1 MPLTPGAEPFTA
13 EGDSLGILVLH
24 GFTGSPAAVKPWAQ
38 HLAAAGHTVTA
49 PRLPGHGTRWQDLNA
64 TTWQD
69 WTGEAQRSLDWL
81 RTRVGTV
88 VVMGLANGA
97 TIGLRLAELHGSAI
111 AGLVAVNPIVHSERR
126 ERHALP
132 YLYRVVPGIPAPPL
146 DIKKKGVEDG
156 GYDWLP
162 LRAAHSLTQL
172 WAIVRSDIH
181 KVTQPLLVLRSA
193 DDHVAEPSNTAWLL
207 ANAPS
212 AQAEEVVLEN
222 SFHVATLDHDA
233 DRVFALSLQF
243 AEQVAVAS

>member
-1 MPLTPGAEPFTA
+1 MPLIPGAEPFTA

-24 GFTGSPAAVKPWAQ
+24 GFGGSPVSVKPWAQ
-38 HLAAAGHTVTA
+38 YLAAGGHTVIA
-49 PRLPGHGTRWQDLNA
+49 PRLPGHGTRWRNLNA

-69 WTGEAQRSLDWL
+69 WTGEAQRSLSWL
-81 RTRVGTV
+81 RDRVEAV

-111 AGLVAVNPIVHSERR
+111 VGLVAVNPIVHSERR

-132 YLYRVVPGIPAPPL
+132 YVYRVVPGIPAPAP
-146 DIKKKGVEDG
+146 DIKKAGVEAG

-162 LRAAHSLTQL
+162 LRAAHSMTQL
-172 WAIVRSDIH
+172 WAAVRSDIH

-207 ANAPS
+207 ANVPS
-212 AQAEEVVLEN
+212 ADAQEVVLED
-222 SFHVATLDHDA
+222 SFHLATLDHDA
-233 DRVFALSLQF
+233 DRVFALSLEF
-243 AEQVAVAS
+243 AEKVAVAS